1 MRFEWLNKTWLRLK
15 TLFKRRQLDCDLEDE
30 MAFHLAMRE
39 ERNREAGMPE
49 DEARYASRRQ
59 FGNIT
64 QARERSR
71 EMWKFTWLEALWQD
85 VRYGARTLRASPAFS
100 VVAILTLAAG
110 IGVNAGIFQIF
121 NALALRPVE
130 IGGSHR
136 LLSVFQYFQV
146 VRGHMHR
153 NVHNSE
159 NLFSYLEYQGFRDQN
174 QVFSGLL
181 AYDPFVE
188 VTLGDTEDAR
198 KLLGTLT
205 SCNYFDVLGIRPALG
220 RTFIDADCASAGS
233 GAVVVLSDDTWRGVF
248 DADPFIVGKNIS
260 VNQVSLTVVG
270 VAPPGFAGTE
280 IVRSAFWAPL
290 PTQPGIHA
298 GGGQQPNML
307 ADQDLSWLKL
317 IGRVRDNIPNSE
329 VLANLGTIAARI
341 DQHHP
346 SATTRLTVATPTF
359 FNSPEEHRAVLGVGA
374 VILFAVG
381 LVLLIVCA
389 NVANLLLARAAVRRR
404 EIAVRL
410 ATGAS
415 RGRLVRQLLTESLL
429 LALTGGAFG
438 SLLAF
443 WSFAALLK
451 YVIARMPAGFP
462 SLNWNVS
469 PDIRV
474 LRYLFAL
481 TMATAIAFGLA
492 PALQAT
498 RMDVSAQLKDDAWE
512 CQGRLGCG
520 QRLRGTLVGLQV
532 AVSMVLLIVAGL
544 LLHGLYHAQTVD
556 PGFEIQNLQAI
567 SLELAA
573 KNYTPERAAVFE
585 SELIDRISATPG
597 VESVAQAVSL
607 PLGNSHEVTS
617 AAVPGRVGDTR
628 VEFNFVSANFFAA
641 VGIPIARG
649 RTFSK
654 DEIQTDAKTM
664 IVTEAAARR
673 FWPGEDPIGKQL
685 MLLRSEKPVYEI
697 VGVAKDAQV
706 ANLGEDHPIY
716 LYLPAGPAEQAD
728 LQLLV
733 RPAAGFALSQKGI
746 RAVVASIA
754 PEFAGDVQ
762 PVADYLEFWRTPAR
776 LAAGLSAGLGTL
788 ALLLATAGVCGT
800 VAFTVSRRVREIG
813 IRMALGAD
821 GREVM
826 RLILRQA
833 MSPVLVGASIGIAC
847 CAAIS
852 WGLSAILFGSS
863 SYDPLA
869 FLGVPILLIGAA
881 LLASY
886 VPARQAI
893 RIDPM
898 AALRYE

>member
-1 MRFEWLNKTWLRLK
+1 MRVEWLNKTWLRLK
-15 TLFKRRQLDCDLEDE
+15 ALLKRRQLDRDLEDE

-39 ERNREAGMPE
+39 EKNREGGMHE
-49 DEARYASRRQ
+49 EEARYASRRQ
-59 FGNIT
+59 FGNVT
-64 QARERSR
+64 VAKERSR
-71 EMWKFTWLEALWQD
+71 EMWTFTWLEALWQD
-85 VRYGARTLRASPAFS
+85 VRYGARTLRTSPAFS

-110 IGVNAGIFQIF
+110 IGVDAGIFQIF

-130 IGGSHR
+130 IGGSQR

-159 NLFSYLEYQGFRDQN
+159 NLFSYLEYQSYRDQN

-188 VTLGDTEDAR
+188 VTLGGTEDTR

-220 RTFIDADCASAGS
+220 RTFIDSDCASTSS
-233 GAVVVLSDDTWRGVF
+233 GNVVVLSDDTWRGTF
-248 DADPFIVGKNIS
+248 ASDPAIVGKDIS
-260 VNQVSLTVVG
+260 LNRVSLTVVG
-270 VAPPGFAGTE
+270 IAPPGFAGTE

-290 PTQPGIHA
+290 PAQPGIHA
-298 GGGQQPNML
+298 GRQQPNML
-307 ADQDLSWLKL
+307 ADDDLSWLKL
-317 IGRVRDNIPNSE
+317 IGRVRDDVPNPE
-329 VLANLGTIAARI
+329 VLANLSTIAPRI

-346 SATTRLTVATPTF
+346 GIVTRLTVATPTF
-359 FNSPEEHRAVLGVGA
+359 FDSPEEHRAVLGVGA

-381 LVLLIVCA
+381 LLLLIVCA

-415 RGRLVRQLLTESLL
+415 RGRLVRQLLTESLM
-429 LALTGGAFG
+429 LALAGGALG

-443 WSFAALLK
+443 WSFTALLK

-462 SLNWNVS
+462 SLNWNVG
-469 PDIRV
+469 PDMRV
-474 LRYLFAL
+474 LGYLFTL
-481 TMATAIAFGLA
+481 TVITAIAFGLA

-498 RMDVSAQLKDDAWE
+498 RVDVSTQLKDDAWE
-512 CQGRLGCG
+512 WQGNPGRGHRLG
-520 QRLRGTLVGLQV
+520 RTLVGLQV

-544 LLHGLYHAQTVD
+544 LLRGLYHAQTVD
-556 PGFEIQNLQAI
+556 PGFDIQNLQAI
-567 SLELAA
+567 SLDLAA
-573 KNYTPERAAVFE
+573 QNYTPERAAVFE
-585 SELIDRISATPG
+585 RELIERISATPG

-617 AAVPGRVGDTR
+617 AAFPGRAGDTR
-628 VEFNFVSANFFAA
+628 VEFNFVSANFFAT
-641 VGIPIARG
+641 VSIPIVRG

-673 FWPGEDPIGKQL
+673 FWPGEDPLGKRL
-685 MLLRSEKPVYEI
+685 MLLRPKNPVYEI

-716 LYLPAGPAEQAD
+716 LYLPAGPVEQAD

-733 RPAAGFALSQKGI
+733 RPAAGFTLSQKRL

-754 PEFAGDVQ
+754 PEFAGDVH
-762 PVADYLEFWRTPAR
+762 PLADYLEFWRTPAR

-788 ALLLATAGVCGT
+788 ALLLAAAGVYGT
-800 VAFTVSRRVREIG
+800 VAFAVSRRVREIG

-821 GREVM
+821 SREVL
-826 RLILRQA
+826 RLILGQA
-833 MSPVLVGASIGIAC
+833 MSPVLIGAGIGIAC
-847 CAAIS
+847 CAAVS
-852 WGLSAILFGSS
+852 WGLSKILFGSS

-869 FLGVPILLIGAA
+869 FFAVPIILIGVA

-886 VPARQAI
+886 VPARQAT